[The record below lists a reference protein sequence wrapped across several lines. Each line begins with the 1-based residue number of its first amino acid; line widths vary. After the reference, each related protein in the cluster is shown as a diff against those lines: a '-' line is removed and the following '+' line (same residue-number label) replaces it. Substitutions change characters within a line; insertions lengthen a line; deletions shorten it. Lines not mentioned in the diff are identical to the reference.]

1 LTAQA
6 HQRTL
11 TPRRA
16 GRARVTPARGV
27 DRRNDGLERPCPSRP
42 PTTPLIQG
50 SPRLELRERIWTYAE
65 LYPRSLTTVVI
76 ETNNGGRSGA
86 RY

>member
-1 LTAQA
+1 VSPPQGALTAA
-6 HQRTL
+6 TTALR
-11 TPRRA
+11 
-16 GRARVTPARGV
+16 GPARP
-27 DRRNDGLERPCPSRP
+27 DRP
-42 PTTPLIQG
+42 PHPLF
-50 SPRLELRERIWTYAE
+50 RAVLELRERIWTYAE